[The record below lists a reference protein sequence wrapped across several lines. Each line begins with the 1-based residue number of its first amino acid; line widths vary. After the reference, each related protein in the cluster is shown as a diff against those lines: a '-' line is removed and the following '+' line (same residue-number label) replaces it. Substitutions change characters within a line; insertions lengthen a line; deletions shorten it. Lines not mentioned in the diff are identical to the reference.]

1 MKIIKSQKKK
11 RENTGELENPIKSP
25 EPPSTDDKEQQETIV
40 LLKSSQSNY
49 PLQSRKDKKEKRR
62 KSRNG
67 SSRGSRNGSSR
78 GSVTQAPPSPAE
90 WISIAPIRVVK
101 TVTFKD
107 E

>member
-1 MKIIKSQKKK
+1 MKMIKSQKKK
-11 RENTGELENPIKSP
+11 KVNKGELENPIKSP
-25 EPPSTDDKEQQETIV
+25 EPPSTDDKEQQETTV
-40 LLKSSQSNY
+40 LLKSSLSNG
-49 PLQSRKDKKEKRR
+49 PLQSRKDEKEKRK

-67 SSRGSRNGSSR
+67 LSRGSRNGSSP